1 MCDFLALQRREQI
14 QLTDFYMLMPT
25 LFGLIVDYISISLLP
40 VFILVLLLLMTA
52 MHEIIEKK
60 AVCKFQ
66 FTEKEG

>member
-1 MCDFLALQRREQI
+1 MCDFLALHRREQI
-14 QLTDFYMLMPT
+14 QLTDFYMLMPY

-52 MHEIIEKK
+52 MYEIMAKK

>member
-1 MCDFLALQRREQI
+1 MK
-14 QLTDFYMLMPT
+14 
-25 LFGLIVDYISISLLP
+25 DYDTLP

-52 MHEIIEKK
+52 MHEIMAKK

>member
-1 MCDFLALQRREQI
+1 MCDYLALQRRERI

-40 VFILVLLLLMTA
+40 MFILVLLLLMTA
-52 MHEIIEKK
+52 MHEIMAKK
-60 AVCKFQ
+60 AVCNFQ